1 MSLKPYALISLIII
15 FLFIPVSGKT
25 VPPENC
31 LLFSIT
37 SRNTARLG
45 VINTGRKSIDLTIT
59 NSMGE
64 VFFTKS
70 IRGENNFF
78 QLLDLANMPDGNY
91 TVTIADGNNTSEK
104 RFSVTNSTAKTIKE
118 SEESKPS
125 FIRPDDQTL
134 IVSYLNTDLRP
145 VNIFFMIDDEVV
157 FEDRGL
163 TGMALSKRY
172 SLRQLPAG
180 QYTVKLYTGDQ
191 IYSYPLVLN

>member
-1 MSLKPYALISLIII
+1 MSLKPYALISLII
-15 FLFIPVSGKT
+15 FLLFISVCGKT
-25 VPPENC
+25 TPPENC

-37 SRNTARLG
+37 SQNTARLG
-45 VINTGRKSIDLTIT
+45 VINTSRKSIDLTIT

-78 QLLDLANMPDGNY
+78 QLLDLANMPNGSY